1 MWDADA
7 HRIALIEMH
16 GIQNADEPYTIC
28 FDETNNIAKLRLNNG
43 KLNVSESA
51 CFALGGL
58 AWIGTKPEP
67 LLSDLVSLFGVS
79 SNVPELK
86 RRHLGK
92 GDFASILA
100 SEKVKKLFDWLLTQN
115 YYLHYQIVDPLYWGV
130 VDIIDNITLE
140 LDIPMEKM
148 FFLSQ
153 IAKGDLHRVVQNH
166 LPTSEAIFARFDYP
180 NVSSVNVCDFYNALS
195 DLVKASDSLESFPQ
209 KMLLGILEMGMKTK
223 SSGLLWGEDADTLLG
238 SFDKFYAER
247 IILFKNATIIFDN
260 ENRISERLKGPAY
273 TAMLGKFKNYQFVDS
288 KNNTHVQL
296 SDLTIGIVGKYFS
309 FLNTQEGHEVAEF
322 LSNLDIIQRQNLTS
336 LKKLIDRSDEQCNAF
351 YHYVISSHLIE
362 KNRQVWRFLS

>member
-1 MWDADA
+1 MWGADA
-7 HRIALIEMH
+7 HRNELIEMH
-16 GIQNADEPYTIC
+16 GIHNADEPYTIC
-28 FDETNNIAKLRLNNG
+28 FDETNNIAKLRLNDG
-43 KLNVSESA
+43 KLNVSDPA

-79 SNVPELK
+79 SSIGELK

-92 GDFASILA
+92 GDFAAILA
-100 SEKVKKLFDWLLTQN
+100 SEKVEKFFDWLLTKN

-130 VDIIDNITLE
+130 VDIIDNVILE
-140 LDIPMEKM
+140 LDIPTEKM

-153 IAKGDLHRVVQNH
+153 IAKGDLHRVVRNN
-166 LPTSEAIFARFDYP
+166 LPASEAIFARFKYP
-180 NVSSVNVCDFYNALS
+180 NVSPANICDFYNALS
-195 DLVKASDSLESFPQ
+195 DMVKVSDALVPFPQ
-209 KMLLGILEMGMKTK
+209 KMLSGILEMGAKSK

-247 IILFKNATIIFDN
+247 IILFKNSTIIFDN
-260 ENRISERLKGPAY
+260 ENRISERLEGPAY
-273 TAMLGKFKNYQFVDS
+273 TAMIGRFKNYQFEDS
-288 KNNTHVQL
+288 KNNTHIQL
-296 SDLTIGIVGKYFS
+296 SDLIIGIVGKYFS
-309 FLNTQEGHEVAEF
+309 FLNTQEEHEVAEF
-322 LSNLDIIQRQNLTS
+322 LSDLDVIQRHNLTS

-362 KNRQVWRFLS
+362 KNRQVWKFLV